1 VEEEITLEYYE
12 TDNGKCPYLEWQNEL
27 TQKIRALVT
36 VRLARVRLGNF
47 GDYKAIEGEKGL
59 FELRIHMSP
68 GFRIYFGKRGKRV
81 VILLCG
87 GGKGSQKRDIS
98 KAKKYWD
105 DCR

>member
-1 VEEEITLEYYE
+1 MEEEITLEYYE
-12 TDNGKCPYLEWQNEL
+12 TDNGKCPYLEWQNGL
-27 TQKIRALVT
+27 TQKIRGLVT
-36 VRLARVRLGNF
+36 VRLTRVRLGNF

-87 GGKGSQKRDIS
+87 GDKGSQKRDI
-98 KAKKYWD
+98 
-105 DCR
+105 